1 MTSNPADLL
10 DILRC
15 PETGQTL
22 RAAPAELVQ
31 ALESRRTAAVGGLRD
46 RGGKPVPG
54 PLAEGLV
61 REDGLVF
68 YLVRGGIPIL
78 LVEDSI
84 LLDKGPRA
92 L

>member
-1 MTSNPADLL
+1 MDIL

-22 RAAPAELVQ
+22 RIAPRELVGK
-31 ALESRRTAAVGGLRD
+31 LEESRRAGGLLNRA
-46 RGGKPVPG
+46 GGRIEEPIT
-54 PLAEGLV
+54 AGLV

-68 YLVRGGIPIL
+68 YPVREEIPVMLID
-78 LVEDSI
+78 ESI
-84 LLDKGPRA
+84 LLDNETSA